1 MSIWE
6 LALLAFGAIRAHKLR
21 SFLTTLGITIGV
33 LTVIGMLALIDGL
46 NKLVGEQ
53 LSSIGSTTLYVQKFA
68 WVMNRA
74 EFIATRG
81 RKNITIQD
89 ADAVRDNAP
98 SVQRVAPMLTNF
110 TNVRYRGQEIT
121 GVQIIGTTPDFLFIQ
136 NYGIDA
142 GRQLTVVD
150 QAHSLQNCMIGATV
164 MQKLFGGAD
173 PLGRQI
179 LINRQQFTV
188 IALLSRKG
196 SFFGNDEDNIIIIP
210 ISVFTKRFSGQI
222 TDRSLQSVTI
232 AVQPID
238 DAHISSAQDEI
249 TAILRRTRKVPPE
262 KPNDFNINTA
272 DELLSLYRKITA
284 GVFGLM
290 VGVTVL
296 SLVVGGIGI
305 MNIMLVSV
313 SERIREI
320 GIRKALGA
328 RRRDIRSQFLIEA
341 ITLSV
346 VGGIIGMGLGFGLA
360 RLVSVAIKLPAT
372 VSWWSI
378 VLGFGFSGLVGVFFG
393 WYPAAKAA
401 GMNPIEALRHE

>member
-249 TAILRRTRKVPPE
+249 TAILQGHAKFRPRNRMTSTSIPPT
-262 KPNDFNINTA
+262 NSC
-272 DELLSLYRKITA
+272 LC
-284 GVFGLM
+284 
-290 VGVTVL
+290 
-296 SLVVGGIGI
+296 IGKSPREF
-305 MNIMLVSV
+305 LVSW
-313 SERIREI
+313 SGSRCSR
-320 GIRKALGA
+320 
-328 RRRDIRSQFLIEA
+328 
-341 ITLSV
+341 
-346 VGGIIGMGLGFGLA
+346 
-360 RLVSVAIKLPAT
+360 
-372 VSWWSI
+372 WWS
-378 VLGFGFSGLVGVFFG
+378 GAS
-393 WYPAAKAA
+393 AS
-401 GMNPIEALRHE
+401 